1 MTRRQMHLNL
11 FILGHGHHEASSRH
25 PGASPLA
32 LTDLRYYQDL
42 VQKGESALFD
52 SIFLADGLI
61 MAGDF
66 SGGARG
72 GLEPLTLLAAL
83 AATTS
88 RIGLIATASTTYTEP
103 FNLARQFSSLDHIS
117 NGRIAWNIVTSSVTA
132 TARNFGGGDPP
143 NHAERYKRAE
153 EYMTV
158 VKGLW
163 DGWAAD
169 ANLDLRRHAEAPRGV
184 DRIRAIDHEGAHYRV
199 AGPLNIPRGP
209 QGRPVLVQ
217 AGSSEAGRSLAAR
230 HADAIFTAH
239 LEKASAQEF
248 YADIKVRVKA
258 EGRVP
263 EQVLILPGLS
273 PVIGSTEAEA
283 RRLSDELNELA
294 DPEVGRR
301 RLSARFN
308 GQDFSHLPLDEPVT
322 LDDFPDPSTVEGS
335 RSRTEVILGIVRR
348 EQPTLR
354 RLLSVLAGARGHYV
368 MAGTPDQVADLMEDW
383 FNDGAADGFNV
394 MPPVL
399 PSMLDVFSAEVIPLL
414 QKRGLFRTAYEGET
428 LREQYG
434 LPQPVSQFD

>member
-42 VQKGESALFD
+42 VQRGEAALFD
-52 SIFLADGLI
+52 SIFLADALI

-103 FNLARQFSSLDHIS
+103 FNLARQFASLDHLS

-132 TARNFGGGDPP
+132 TAHNFGGGTPT
-143 NHAERYKRAE
+143 NHADRYKRAE
-153 EYMTV
+153 EFMTV

-169 ANLDLRRHAEAPRGV
+169 ANLDLQRHAEAPPGV

-199 AGPLNIPRGP
+199 AGTLNIPRGP
-209 QGRPVLVQ
+209 PGRPVLVQ
-217 AGSSEAGRSLAAR
+217 AGSSDAGRGLAAR

-248 YADIKVRVKA
+248 YADIKTRVKA
-258 EGRVP
+258 EGRAP

-283 RRLSDELNELA
+283 RQLSEELDALT
-294 DPEVGRR
+294 DPEVGLR
-301 RLSARFN
+301 RLSVRFN
-308 GQDFSHLPLDEPVT
+308 GQDFSHLPLDKPLT
-322 LDDFPDPSTVEGS
+322 LNDFPDPSTVEGS

-348 EQPTLR
+348 EQPTMR

-399 PSMLDVFSAEVIPLL
+399 PSMLDTFSAEVIPLL
-414 QKRGLFRTAYEGET
+414 QQRGLFRTAYEGEM
-428 LREQYG
+428 LREHYG

>member
-1 MTRRQMHLNL
+1 MHLNL

-42 VQKGESALFD
+42 VQRGEAALFD
-52 SIFLADGLI
+52 SVFLADGLI

-103 FNLARQFSSLDHIS
+103 FNLARQFASLDHLS

-132 TARNFGGGDPP
+132 TAQNFGGAEGGAEPP
-143 NHAERYKRAE
+143 SHADRYKRAE

-158 VKGLW
+158 VRGLW
-163 DGWAAD
+163 DGWAED
-169 ANLDLRRHAEAPRGV
+169 ANLDLRRNAEAPKGV
-184 DRIRAIDHEGAHYRV
+184 DRIRALDHEGDHYTV

-217 AGSSEAGRSLAAR
+217 AGSSEDGRGLAAR

-239 LEKASAQEF
+239 LEKSSAQEF
-248 YADIKVRVKA
+248 YGDIKKRVKA
-258 EGRVP
+258 EGRDP
-263 EQVLILPGLS
+263 DQVLILPGLS

-283 RRLSDELNELA
+283 RRMSDELNALA
-294 DPEVGRR
+294 DPDVGLR

-308 GQDFSHLPLDEPVT
+308 GKDFSHLPLDERVT

-348 EQPTLR
+348 EQPTMR
-354 RLLSVLAGARGHYV
+354 RLLAVLAATTSWQERRIR
-368 MAGTPDQVADLMEDW
+368 
-383 FNDGAADGFNV
+383 
-394 MPPVL
+394 L
-399 PSMLDVFSAEVIPLL
+399 P
-414 QKRGLFRTAYEGET
+414 T
-428 LREQYG
+428 
-434 LPQPVSQFD
+434 

>member
-1 MTRRQMHLNL
+1 MHLNL

-42 VQKGESALFD
+42 VQRGEAALFD
-52 SIFLADGLI
+52 SVFLADGLI

-103 FNLARQFSSLDHIS
+103 FNLARQFASLDHLS

-132 TARNFGGGDPP
+132 TAQNFGGAEGGAEPP
-143 NHAERYKRAE
+143 SHADRYKRAE

-158 VKGLW
+158 VRGLW
-163 DGWAAD
+163 DGWAED
-169 ANLDLRRHAEAPRGV
+169 ANLDLRRNAEAPKGV
-184 DRIRAIDHEGAHYRV
+184 DRIRALDHEGDHYTV

-217 AGSSEAGRSLAAR
+217 AGSSEDGRGLAAR

-239 LEKASAQEF
+239 LEKSSAQEF
-248 YADIKVRVKA
+248 YGDIKKRVKA
-258 EGRVP
+258 EGRDP
-263 EQVLILPGLS
+263 DQVLILPGLS

-283 RRLSDELNELA
+283 RRMSDELNALA
-294 DPEVGRR
+294 DPDVGLR

-308 GQDFSHLPLDEPVT
+308 GKDFSHLPLDERVT

-348 EQPTLR
+348 EQPTMR
-354 RLLSVLAGARGHYV
+354 RLLAVLAGARGHYV

-414 QKRGLFRTAYEGET
+414 QQRGLFRTAYEGEM
-428 LREQYG
+428 LRDHYN
-434 LPQPVSQFD
+434 LAQPVSQFD